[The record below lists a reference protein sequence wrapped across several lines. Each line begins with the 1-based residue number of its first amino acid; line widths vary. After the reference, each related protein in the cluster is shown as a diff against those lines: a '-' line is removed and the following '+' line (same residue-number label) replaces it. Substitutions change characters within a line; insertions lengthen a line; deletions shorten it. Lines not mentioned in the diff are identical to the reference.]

1 MPALDSAIRNAVRL
15 SKFQI
20 EFHLVRRNNNV
31 SKCPTSAAIRSR
43 LSSLLPVAVCRSKVS
58 TRNQLILTSSN
69 SHMQM
74 NKMHKRNLLVLT
86 HEREISLPNYRD
98 KSHHKGLIHS
108 YAWYQGG
115 IASTYLALH
124 AHSAMRC
131 RVGRRDPR
139 YSRSSCLERHGEG
152 SYVSPMRSRDYLRR
166 CIIPGGR

>member
-20 EFHLVRRNNNV
+20 ELHLVRRNNNV

-43 LSSLLPVAVCRSKVS
+43 LPSPLPVAVCRSKVS
-58 TRNQLILTSSN
+58 TRNQLILTSST
-69 SHMQM
+69 SYMQ
-74 NKMHKRNLLVLT
+74 KRIKCIREIYLFY
-86 HEREISLPNYRD
+86 EREIPLLNYRD
-98 KSHHKGLIHS
+98 KSRHKGLIHS